1 MSRYGYYPGCSLS
14 SSGREY
20 DMSCRAVCETMD
32 IGLVELDDWNCC
44 GASSAHALDT
54 EIDLAL
60 SARNISLC
68 QREEMEMVVPCA
80 ACYSRTAHAWQVMQ
94 EDTAKREE
102 LEEEFGFTFR
112 EDLHI
117 YHLLQVIDE
126 ATESSVPVVV
136 PDDIALGVKKVVCYY
151 GCLINRPR
159 GINPHDD
166 MENPQ
171 AMERI
176 LERYGYEP
184 VPWSFAT
191 ECCGAALSLT
201 RDDVVTGLVERI
213 ISGARDVGADAIVT
227 GCPLCQTNLES
238 RQTEPFRVFYFTEL
252 LGAAIGIAGVEDWWK
267 MHLVDPTLR

>member
-1 MSRYGYYPGCSLS
+1 MKQYGYYPGCSLS
-14 SSGREY
+14 SSGKEY
-20 DMSCRAVCETMD
+20 DLSCRAVCEALG
-32 IGLVELDDWNCC
+32 IELVELKDWNCC
-44 GASSAHALDT
+44 GASSAHALDAD
-54 EIDLAL
+54 IDLAL
-60 SARNISLC
+60 SARTIYLC
-68 QREEMEMVVPCA
+68 QREGLEMLVPCA
-80 ACYSRTAHAWQVMQ
+80 ACYSRTVHAWQVML

-102 LEEEFGFTFR
+102 LEAEFGFTFR

-117 YHLLQVIDE
+117 YHILQVIE
-126 ATESSVPVVV
+126 KAAESQSPLA
-136 PDDIALGVKKVVCYY
+136 PADGDGLGVKKVVCYY

-201 RDDVVTGLVERI
+201 RDDVVSGLVDRI
-213 ISGARDVGADAIVT
+213 VSAAREAGADAIVT

-252 LGAAIGIAGVEDWWK
+252 LGAALGIEEVNDWWK
-267 MHLVDPTLR
+267 MHLVDPMVR

>member
-1 MSRYGYYPGCSLS
+1 
-14 SSGREY
+14 
-20 DMSCRAVCETMD
+20 MD
-32 IGLVELDDWNCC
+32 IELVELEDWNCC

-54 EIDLAL
+54 DIDLAL
-60 SARNISLC
+60 SARTIYLC
-68 QREEMEMVVPCA
+68 HREGLEMAVPCA
-80 ACYSRTAHAWQVMQ
+80 ACYSRTAHAWQVMMDDMGRRKEF
-94 EDTAKREE
+94 ED
-102 LEEEFGFTFR
+102 EFGFTFR

-117 YHLLQVIDE
+117 YHLLQVIDK
-126 ATESSVPVVV
+126 ATESHVSIISSAAA
-136 PDDIALGVKKVVCYY
+136 DLGVKKVVCYY

-171 AMERI
+171 TMERI

-213 ISGARDVGADAIVT
+213 ISAAREAGADAIVT
-227 GCPLCQTNLES
+227 GCPLCQMNLES

-252 LGAAIGIAGVEDWWK
+252 LGAALGIAEVEDWWK
-267 MHLVDPTLR
+267 MHLVDPTIQ